1 MRKVFVRTMA
11 LLLLVSSACA
21 PAAPAPTPLP
31 ELQKP
36 TVELTQVQVASYFP
50 WPAPPPTVGPGT
62 PTPVPP
68 PAQRVP
74 LILAFIFDIQNPNPY
89 PVILEG
95 GGMRFTV
102 EFEVPGKGVYF
113 PVNTPIVQ
121 ERMSIP
127 ARTTNQLR
135 VTMVLDSLV
144 VPGNLAVTSGAKVKE
159 LGVSAAAVVQEW
171 FEKIGDF
178 TFGIRLTGGSA
189 EFKSEKGSTVVT
201 FTGQWPKK

>member
-1 MRKVFVRTMA
+1 MQRLFVAAMV
-11 LLLLVSSACA
+11 LLVLAGLLGAC
-21 PAAPAPTPLP
+21 APAPTPVP

-36 TVELTQVQVASYFP
+36 TVELAQVQVASYFP
-50 WPAPPPTVGPGT
+50 WPAPPPTVGAGT

-74 LILAFIFDIQNPNPY
+74 LILAFIFNVKNPNPY
-89 PVILEG
+89 PVTLDAG
-95 GGMRFTV
+95 AMRFTV
-102 EFEVPGKGVYF
+102 EFEVPGKGAYF

-127 ARTTNQLR
+127 GGATNQLR

-144 VPGNLAVTSGAKVKE
+144 VPGNLAVTSGAKLKE
-159 LGVSAAAVVQEW
+159 LGVSGRAVVQEW

-178 TFGIRLTGGSA
+178 SYGIKVTGGSA
-189 EFKSEKGSTVVT
+189 EFKSEKGSAIVP
-201 FTGQWPKK
+201 FEGKFPK